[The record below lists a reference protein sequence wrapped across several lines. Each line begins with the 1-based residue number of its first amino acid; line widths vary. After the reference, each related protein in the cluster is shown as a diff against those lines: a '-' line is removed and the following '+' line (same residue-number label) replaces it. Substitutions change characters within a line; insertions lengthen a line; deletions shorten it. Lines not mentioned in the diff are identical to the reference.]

1 MSQDASPGQAGFTL
15 IEVMAVVIVIGML
28 MGLVLP
34 NLNARR
40 GAQLE
45 NSAQQIAGALQ
56 VARERAIVTGAAHRA
71 FLDLEVGT
79 SRIDWHVAEDRA
91 FAHLADPSDPLP
103 SEKPSREYSDG
114 QSISLSPPEREE
126 RDYYPIPN
134 RFGREDWLPEDI
146 FFVGVN
152 TADGWIEDG
161 TVQIVFQAD
170 GTTDYSEIVM
180 RDNWENRIVLE
191 IEPLLDIVRVRQE
204 EDS

>member
-1 MSQDASPGQAGFTL
+1 MSSETTRGRAGFSL

-34 NLNARR
+34 NLNSRT

-45 NSAQQIAGALQ
+45 ASAQQIADALKI
-56 VARERAIVTGAAHRA
+56 ARERAIVTGAAHRA
-71 FLDLEVGT
+71 LLDLEVGT
-79 SRIDWHVAEDRA
+79 SRIDWHVGEERA
-91 FAHLADPSDPLP
+91 NAHLRDPSDLP
-103 SEKPSREYSDG
+103 PKQKTSPEYSDT
-114 QSISLSPPEREE
+114 QRISLSPPEQEE

-161 TVQIVFQAD
+161 TVQIVFQID

-180 RDNWENRIVLE
+180 RDNWENRVVLE
-191 IEPLLDIVRVRQE
+191 VEPLLDVVRMYQE

>member
-1 MSQDASPGQAGFTL
+1 
-15 IEVMAVVIVIGML
+15 MAVVIVIGML

-34 NLNARR
+34 NLNSRR

-45 NSAQQIAGALQ
+45 SSAQQIAGTLQ
-56 VARERAIVTGAAHRA
+56 LARERAIVTGAAHRA

-91 FAHLADPSDPLP
+91 FAHLADPSDASP

-161 TVQIVFQAD
+161 TVQIVFQID

>member
-1 MSQDASPGQAGFTL
+1 
-15 IEVMAVVIVIGML
+15 MAVVIVIGML
-28 MGLVLP
+28 MGLVMP
-34 NLNARR
+34 NLNSRR

-45 NSAQQIAGALQ
+45 DSARQIAGTLQ
-56 VARERAIVTGAAHRA
+56 LARERAIVTGAAHRA

-79 SRIDWHVAEDRA
+79 SRIEWHVAEDRA
-91 FAHLADPSDPLP
+91 FAHLDDPSDPSP

-161 TVQIVFQAD
+161 TVQIVFQVD

-191 IEPLLDIVRVRQE
+191 IEPLLDIVRIRLE